1 MARGSSTSD
10 PGRHTQV
17 VTVEGKFNRSAV
29 DDFHAAMA
37 EARARGGH
45 LLVDLTTVT
54 SLDTVGVEAIARE
67 ALAAASTNDSLLVL
81 AQPHIVRQARQL
93 GLGDLLRIQ
102 ATQGRRL
109 SAARQHSRQGR
120 ALARQCSLRLRRR
133 LPGFGEGRL

>member
-1 MARGSSTSD
+1 MARGSSKSD
-10 PGRHTQV
+10 SGHHTQV
-17 VTVEGKFNRSAV
+17 VTVEGTFNRSAV

-67 ALAAASTNDSLLVL
+67 TLAAASTNDSLLIR
-81 AQPHIVRQARQL
+81 AQPPIVRQARQL

-102 ATQGRRL
+102 ATRDRRL
-109 SAARQHSRQGR
+109 TAPRQHSLGK
-120 ALARQCSLRLRRR
+120 ALARQCPLRLRRW
-133 LPGFGEGRL
+133 LPGSGEGRL